1 MSSRKKKSALARIV
15 DAITEVMGQPYP
27 EESIVVPATK
37 KKRAPAKRRAPAKK
51 KRKAASRK
59 SKKR

>member
-15 DAITEVMGQPYP
+15 DVITEVMGQPYP
-27 EESIVVPATK
+27 EESMVE
-37 KKRAPAKRRAPAKK
+37 PAKKK
-51 KRKAASRK
+51 KRKAAARK